1 VRARPARGYAALFVL
16 LIAVA
21 ETACAEAPAAARGE
35 VAQPAAE
42 SVGLGLELGISAL
55 QARVK
60 KLESEQPAGDGTT
73 DALREYGAAID
84 QLQQAAD
91 WTQRVD
97 SLARLQSEG
106 EALLQSTR
114 TEIEAWSKPVPAPVS
129 PHASQSEVEVQLAE
143 ADARLAAQR
152 KAHAD
157 VDAELARLAERRLT
171 LPAELAAAGAGQ
183 EGLLGELALA
193 PLPAGTA
200 EAALARRASSLARQ
214 KAARA
219 QTTALELEIATQEIR
234 RELIAARRD
243 LFRRKADVYAA
254 RVGELQ
260 AELAARRVREAEQAA
275 AEARADQAALAS
287 VHPVLGA
294 LAEENARLAAERTG
308 AEGLSA
314 RIDATARE
322 LSAVADRLQRLD
334 ERARGVR
341 QKVAAA
347 GLSDAIGLL
356 LRKERADL
364 PEAERSL
371 ANIRARREQISAAQ
385 FHALSLEDELR
396 ALPALEIEVEGI
408 LAAQADAGD
417 AAQRKRIEESARN
430 VLQTRRS
437 YLDVL
442 IRDYNSW
449 FSSLVDLD
457 AKETQFVRL
466 VEDYRDFLDQ
476 NVLWIPNASLPKLG
490 KANDA
495 RMAAQWL
502 VDPRNYMAAAA
513 RLAATARTSP
523 VATGL
528 GLGLIVAIV
537 LYRPRL
543 KKLHA
548 RLCEQKRVEGL
559 PNVPAPLAASLLV
572 AVVALPGPLALWL
585 AGWMIAV
592 APLPLDDF
600 SRALGSVLTLVA
612 RPLLIAEFLR
622 RAVGNQGIAA
632 SFLELPR
639 SALATIRA
647 QVVLFETVALPGFAL
662 SLLFDAQADA
672 DWSET
677 LGRLGFCVG
686 VAAAGVGLWRLL
698 SPRAGVAWQVLR
710 RTDLEKLAPLVARLS
725 WVPIAGA
732 VLMILVALGGYYFT
746 ATVLVERL
754 WSSSLVLL
762 AFLVANA
769 ATLRWLATRDEA
781 LAEVAAREEAE
792 TAEAVG
798 ETDGREAADLIS
810 QISAQTRSL
819 MRVVF
824 GLGLVVALFYVW
836 VDVFPALRYFES
848 VEVWKATEMVEKTVG
863 TGDAARV
870 ETTATQVPVTVANV
884 LIALLGAMLAVVG
897 ARSLPAL
904 LELVLLSR
912 LRLDRGLRYAIATV
926 TRYAVFL
933 IGSVVAL
940 ENLGVAWSSV
950 QWMVAAVSVGLGF
963 GLQEIFGNFVS
974 GLIVLFERPVR
985 VGDTVTIEGVTGT
998 VARIEMRATTLIDSD
1013 RKELI
1018 VPNKSLITGKI
1029 VNWSLHDPMVRLVIP
1044 VSVAHGSDP
1053 GAVGRILLEAAKQC
1067 ATVLESP
1074 APVLAF
1080 TKLGEAALEFELRVF
1095 VMEPEQIGPTR
1106 HELLV
1111 AIERRLRAAGIE
1123 APVAQQD
1130 VTIKSI
1136 SAEAARM
1143 FTTRAPEPEAAGS

>member
-1 VRARPARGYAALFVL
+1 LLLAAAQPCF
-16 LIAVA
+16 A
-21 ETACAEAPAAARGE
+21 ETRAAVRGE
-35 VAQPAAE
+35 VSQPAVE
-42 SVGLGLELGISAL
+42 SVGLGFDLSIAAL

-60 KLESEQPAGDGTT
+60 KLESVEPAGDGT
-73 DALREYGAAID
+73 AEAIREYGAAID
-84 QLQQAAD
+84 QLQQASD
-91 WTQRVD
+91 WTQRAD
-97 SLARLQSEG
+97 ALGRLQREG
-106 EALLQSTR
+106 ETLLQNTR
-114 TEIEAWSKPVPAPVS
+114 TEIEAWAKPAPAPVS
-129 PHASQSEVEVQLAE
+129 PHASQAEVEVQLAE
-143 ADARLAAQR
+143 ADAKLAALR
-152 KAHAD
+152 KGLGD

-171 LPAELAAAGAGQ
+171 LPADLAATSARQ
-183 EGLLGELALA
+183 EGLLGEFALPA
-193 PLPAGTA
+193 LPAGTA
-200 EAALARRASSLARQ
+200 EGALARRASYLAGQ
-214 KAARA
+214 KALLE
-219 QTTALELEIATQEIR
+219 QSKALELEIATQEIR
-234 RELIAARRD
+234 RELLTARRD
-243 LFRRKADVYAA
+243 LLRRKVDVYAH
-254 RVGELQ
+254 RVGEIQ
-260 AELAARRVREAEQAA
+260 ADLAARRVREAEETAA
-275 AEARADQAALAS
+275 QARAGQAALAS

-294 LAEENARLAAERTG
+294 LAEQNAKLAAERTG

-322 LSAVADRLQRLD
+322 LSAIADRLQRLD

-371 ANIRARREQISAAQ
+371 ANIRARREQIAAAQ
-385 FHALSLEDELR
+385 FQALNLEDELR
-396 ALPALEIEVEGI
+396 ALPALETEVEGI

-417 AAQRKRIEESARN
+417 PAERKRIEDSARG
-430 VLQTRRS
+430 VLETRRS
-437 YLDVL
+437 YLDAL

-449 FSSLVDLD
+449 FTSLVDLD
-457 AKETQFVRL
+457 AKESQFVRL
-466 VEDYRDFLDQ
+466 VEDYGSFLEQ
-476 NVLWIPNASLPKLG
+476 NVLWIPNASLPTLR
-490 KANDA
+490 KADDV

-502 VDPRNYMAAAA
+502 VDPRNYVAAAE
-513 RLAATARTSP
+513 RIVATARTSP
-523 VATGL
+523 AATGF
-528 GLGLIVAIV
+528 GLLLVVAIV

-548 RLCEQKRVEGL
+548 RLCETKSVEGL
-559 PNVPAPLAASLLV
+559 TQVPAPLAASLLV
-572 AVVALPGPLALWL
+572 AVIALPGPLAMWL
-585 AGWMIAV
+585 AGWMITV
-592 APLPLDDF
+592 APVPLDDF
-600 SRALGSVLTLVA
+600 SRALGSVLMLVS
-612 RPLLIAEFLR
+612 RPLFLAEFLR

-639 SALATIRA
+639 SALATVRA
-647 QVVLFETVALPGFAL
+647 QVVLFETVALPAFAL
-662 SLLFDAQADA
+662 SLLFDVQSDA

-677 LGRLGFCVG
+677 LGRVGFCVG
-686 VAAAGVGLWRLL
+686 VAAAGLGIYRLL

-710 RTDLEKLAPLVARLS
+710 RTDLEKLAPLVARLA
-725 WVPIAGA
+725 WLPIAGA
-732 VLMILVALGGYYFT
+732 VLMILVALAGYYFT
-746 ATVLVERL
+746 ATVLVEKL

-762 AFLVANA
+762 VFLVANA

-792 TAEAVG
+792 TVEAVG
-798 ETDGREAADLIS
+798 ESDTAEATDLIS
-810 QISAQTRSL
+810 HISSQTRSL

-824 GLGLVVALFYVW
+824 GLGLVVALYYVW

-848 VEVWKATEMVEKTVG
+848 VEVWKATEMVETTVG
-863 TGDAARV
+863 SGDAARI
-870 ETTATQVPVTVANV
+870 ETTATRVPVTVANV
-884 LIALLGAMLAVVG
+884 LIALLGAALAVVG
-897 ARSLPAL
+897 ARNLPGL

-912 LRLDRGLRYAIATV
+912 LKLDRGLRYAIATV

-998 VARIEMRATTLIDSD
+998 VMRIEMRATTLIDGD

-1018 VPNKSLITGKI
+1018 IPNKALITGKI

-1044 VSVAHGSDP
+1044 VTVAHGSDP
-1053 GAVGRILLEAAKQC
+1053 AAVSRILLEAAKQS
-1067 ATVLESP
+1067 ATVLETP

-1095 VMEPEQIGPTR
+1095 VMDADHIGPTR

-1111 AIERRLRAAGIE
+1111 AIERKLRAAGIE
-1123 APVAQQD
+1123 SPVSHQD

-1136 SAEAARM
+1136 SAEVARVL
-1143 FTTRAPEPEAAGS
+1143 TARAPVPETAES